1 MNVTK
6 SIMQVKQNR
15 RIRISKNAI
24 FTNGIFFLIS
34 QDKTFVSAGRSM
46 RYVEVD
52 EVKNLKVLADR
63 SSIEV
68 FVNDGEYVFSTR
80 YYPENHKLLA
90 EAVEA

>member
-1 MNVTK
+1 
-6 SIMQVKQNR
+6 MQVKQNR

-34 QDKTFVSAGRSM
+34 QDKTSVSAGRSM

>member
-1 MNVTK
+1 
-6 SIMQVKQNR
+6 
-15 RIRISKNAI
+15 
-24 FTNGIFFLIS
+24 
-34 QDKTFVSAGRSM
+34 M

-80 YYPENHKLLA
+80 YYQENHKLLA